1 MIKNSIERKLVISF
15 LSLVVLFLI
24 YIIPSEES
32 YEPPINENLSS
43 NIVYLLN
50 NNLIT
55 QTKMV
60 GNTKNIDSQIKDII
74 DALTI
79 NGSKSKYLNN
89 DFQALIPANTKLLDY
104 SLDNGILKLNFS
116 QEYNNLSQNLA
127 EKALESLIYSLT
139 ELNEVKGIM
148 VFVEGV
154 KLETLPSGK
163 ILPNVLTR
171 EFGINKIYDLT
182 SLNNVN
188 QATMYYFLQNNND
201 INLVPVTIFSN
212 EDINKV
218 DVIIEELKS
227 SPIYYT
233 NLMSFLSAN
242 TKILDYE
249 ILENSVKLNF
259 NNYLLDSFFED
270 SLIEEVKYAISYSLK
285 DSLGLENITFFV
297 NGEEI

>member
-79 NGSKSKYLNN
+79 NGNKSKYLNN

-127 EKALESLIYSLT
+127 EKSLESLIYSLT
-139 ELNEVKGIM
+139 ELNEVDGIM
-148 VFVEGV
+148 IFIEGV

-163 ILPNVLTR
+163 ILPNILTR

>member
-32 YEPPINENLSS
+32 YETPIKENLSS

-79 NGSKSKYLNN
+79 NGNKSKYLSN

-139 ELNEVKGIM
+139 ELNEVDGIM
-148 VFVEGV
+148 IFIEGV

-163 ILPNVLTR
+163 ILPNILTR